1 MDNDHQSCINSVSR
15 TRTDPFIGL
24 GRGGWFSGGTSM
36 VDDVEE
42 FGIEM
47 ERDGIRLLSD
57 IRHALRS

>member
-1 MDNDHQSCINSVSR
+1 
-15 TRTDPFIGL
+15 
-24 GRGGWFSGGTSM
+24 M